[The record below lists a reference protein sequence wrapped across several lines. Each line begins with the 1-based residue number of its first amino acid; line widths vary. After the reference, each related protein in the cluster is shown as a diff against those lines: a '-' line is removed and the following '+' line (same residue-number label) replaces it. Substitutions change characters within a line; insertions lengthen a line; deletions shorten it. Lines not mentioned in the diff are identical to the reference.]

1 MECLAC
7 LLIIGFLYGVLSML
21 IRLNIVDPDSL

>member
-7 LLIIGFLYGVLSML
+7 LLIIGFLYGVLSLL
-21 IRLNIVDPDSL
+21 IKLNVLDPESL